1 MPKKKGGKRDSITG
15 MRVGNGL
22 TIFSD
27 KIYTHDSP
35 EIVRLIGEFD
45 GTFSS
50 GGGIEWEF
58 EFSKK
63 AVIISSKTTGQLTH
77 QGVKT
82 STPDWSQRIVGVG
95 KFKAGK
101 DGILKKGT
109 IKESSDWTWSP
120 ATPPTTKSAGG
131 PASDNIIGYK
141 NKTKFAAKEI
151 KINPAKIFYALS
163 KPPEIYSYD
172 SDIQPSLA
180 HQYNTFDEFKSL
192 KSSKYYENGWWGNP
206 IETNLI

>member
-1 MPKKKGGKRDSITG
+1 MPKKKGGKKDSITG

-35 EIVRLIGEFD
+35 EIVRLIGETD
-45 GTFSS
+45 GTWSP
-50 GGGIEWEF
+50 GGGREWEF

-63 AVIISSKTTGQLTH
+63 AVIISSKTTGQLTLR
-77 QGVKT
+77 GLKT
-82 STPDWSQRIVGVG
+82 SNTDWRDRVVGIG

-101 DGILKKGT
+101 DGILKKVT

-131 PASDNIIGYK
+131 PASNRILGFR
-141 NKTKFAAKEI
+141 NKTKITSQEI
-151 KINPAKIFYALS
+151 EANPASIFYALAKS
-163 KPPEIYSYD
+163 PEIYSY
-172 SDIQPSLA
+172 SSNVQPSMA

-192 KSSKYYENGWWGNP
+192 KSSKYFENGWWENP
-206 IETNLI
+206 FAPDLI